1 MRFGFNSTIIA
12 LALFFPSIDQG
23 FSQTMLNPPFGLRWG
38 DSPEKLITWAAKH
51 RFNVTISLPGD
62 QPSLKILKIQPS
74 SGFLPDSKASSVEGS
89 FLSGHLFE
97 VAIHYHDANATA
109 AVMEGRFE
117 ELKKQITREHGTL
130 ITNYANR
137 TVDDHFVTRT
147 ESFHRESI
155 KGLKLLLTYA
165 ELEDQLRKSKES
177 RFTLIFRNEN
187 YKIDVAA
194 ESQTQ

>member
-1 MRFGFNSTIIA
+1 MRYSFNSTTIA
-12 LALFFPSIDQG
+12 LTLLCLITGEAS
-23 FSQTMLNPPFGLRWG
+23 SQTMLTPPFGLRWG
-38 DSPEKLITWAAKH
+38 DSPEKLIAWATKH
-51 RFNVTISLPGD
+51 RFNTTISLPGD
-62 QPSLKILKIQPS
+62 QPGLKILKIQPS
-74 SGFLPDSKASSVEGS
+74 NGFLPDSKASSVEGS
-89 FLSGHLFE
+89 FLGGRLFE
-97 VAIHYHDANATA
+97 VAIHYHDVDATA

-130 ITNYANR
+130 TTNYASR

-155 KGLKLLLTYA
+155 KGMKLLLTYT

-187 YKIDVAA
+187 YKIDIAA

>member
-1 MRFGFNSTIIA
+1 
-12 LALFFPSIDQG
+12 
-23 FSQTMLNPPFGLRWG
+23 MLNPPFGLRWG

-51 RFNVTISLPGD
+51 RFNVIISLPGD

-137 TVDDHFVTRT
+137 MVDDHFVTRT

-155 KGLKLLLTYA
+155 KGLKLLLTYT

-187 YKIDVAA
+187 YKVDIAA